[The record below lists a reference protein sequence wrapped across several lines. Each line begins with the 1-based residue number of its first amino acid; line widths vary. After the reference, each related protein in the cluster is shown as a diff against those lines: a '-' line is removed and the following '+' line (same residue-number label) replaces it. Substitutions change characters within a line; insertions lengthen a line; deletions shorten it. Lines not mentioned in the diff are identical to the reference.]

1 MNLMRGAKLVFVLG
15 VLCSLLMSCEERPRI
30 YTREDFIGRTLE
42 LATFLTDNYAIKEST
57 NWDRNVKDSLSF
69 MTEEKNLITF
79 YVLYNSIMENI
90 FYSAWEEGDPF
101 DTIHDGFN
109 LKTRL
114 MTKDL
119 EQFFDID
126 IHHGPRIE
134 WRKDYWTDTYARLSS
149 TNGKFG
155 YDIET
160 ETYAPYEWKET
171 EDTIFI
177 TYANMTCTLKKN
189 VGIVKFTCDEHSWE
203 LVQ

>member
-1 MNLMRGAKLVFVLG
+1 MRGAKLVFVLG
-15 VLCSLLMSCEERPRI
+15 VLCSLLMSCERPRI

-79 YVLYNSIMENI
+79 YVLYNSIMEKI

-119 EQFFDID
+119 EHFFDID
-126 IHHGPRIE
+126 IHHGPRIQWME
-134 WRKDYWTDTYARLSS
+134 DSWTDTYARLSS

>member
-1 MNLMRGAKLVFVLG
+1 MNLMRVAKLVFVLG
-15 VLCSLLMSCEERPRI
+15 VLCSLLMSCERPRI

-42 LATFLTDNYAIKEST
+42 LATFLTDNYTIKESP

-79 YVLYNSIMENI
+79 YVLYNSIMEKI

-126 IHHGPRIE
+126 IHHGPRIQWME
-134 WRKDYWTDTYARLSS
+134 DSWTDTYARLSS
-149 TNGKFG
+149 TNGKLG

-177 TYANMTCTLKKN
+177 TYANMTCTLKKK

>member
-1 MNLMRGAKLVFVLG
+1 MRGAKLVFVLG
-15 VLCSLLMSCEERPRI
+15 VLCSLLMSCERPRI

-42 LATFLTDNYAIKEST
+42 LATFLTDNYTIKEST

-134 WRKDYWTDTYARLSS
+134 LRKDYWTDTYARLSS
-149 TNGKFG
+149 TNGKLG
-155 YDIET
+155 YDRET

>member
-15 VLCSLLMSCEERPRI
+15 VLCSLLMSCERPRI

-42 LATFLTDNYAIKEST
+42 LATFLTDNYTIKESP

-134 WRKDYWTDTYARLSS
+134 LRKDYWTDTHARLSS
-149 TNGKFG
+149 TNGKLG